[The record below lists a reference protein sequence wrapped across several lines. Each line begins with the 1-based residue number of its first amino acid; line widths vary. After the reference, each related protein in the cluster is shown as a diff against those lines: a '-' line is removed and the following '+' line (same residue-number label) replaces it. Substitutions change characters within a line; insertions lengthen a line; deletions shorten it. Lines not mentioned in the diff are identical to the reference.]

1 MTISIKKENLSDGS
15 TEYTM
20 TENNIIDTKKYIE
33 FVRETTSPASSDF
46 AALVSRLTE
55 LEITHDADVSR
66 LMTAAFGVSA
76 EAGELAEIIKKYS
89 YKENHIMKKILSI

>member
-1 MTISIKKENLSDGS
+1 MINIEKENLSDGS

-20 TENNIIDTKKYIE
+20 TENNIDTKKYIE
-33 FVRETTSPASSDF
+33 FVRETTSAASSDF

-76 EAGELAEIIKKYS
+76 EAGELAEIIKKIII
-89 YKENHIMKKILSI
+89 N